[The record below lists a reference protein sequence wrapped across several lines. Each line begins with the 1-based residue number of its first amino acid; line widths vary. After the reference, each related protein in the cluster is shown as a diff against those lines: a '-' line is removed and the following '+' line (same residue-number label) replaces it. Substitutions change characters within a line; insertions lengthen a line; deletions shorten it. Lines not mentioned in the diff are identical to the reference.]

1 MRAHHEK
8 ADSGRAR
15 DRDATPRVDRAGA
28 SSSERARPRGI
39 VFRRSSVALA
49 AGTRLGPY
57 EILSPIGAGGMGEVY
72 AARDTR
78 LDRRVAIK
86 VLAAELASDAAHLA
100 RFQREAKAASSLN
113 NPNIVTVYDVGVSES
128 VSWVAMELV
137 EGKSLGELIA
147 EGPLPARK
155 LLDLAGQI
163 ADGLAAAHDA
173 GIVHRDLKPANV
185 MITREGLVKVVDFG
199 LARAFQRDAGERT
212 QATTETSASDAHRRH
227 RRHRRLH
234 VAGAG
239 ARGARRFSV
248 GPVLAS
254 DPSSTRWPRAGA
266 HFKENTRIDT
276 LSAVLHDDPEPIA
289 RLRPGI
295 PPPLR
300 WVVERCH
307 AKAAGGPVRV
317 HGRPRPGDSRD
328 PGASL
333 GGVRERGPGRA
344 AGASASSGSL
354 AAVASPRVA
363 RGRRALGGAGALAPG
378 SERSRVSPPHVPQRR
393 RHARALHAEV
403 QFHPLHGVLG
413 RSGPRART

>member
-1 MRAHHEK
+1 
-8 ADSGRAR
+8 
-15 DRDATPRVDRAGA
+15 
-28 SSSERARPRGI
+28 
-39 VFRRSSVALA
+39 
-49 AGTRLGPY
+49 
-57 EILSPIGAGGMGEVY
+57 MGEVY

-137 EGKSLGELIA
+137 EGRSLGELIA
-147 EGPLPARK
+147 DGPLPARK

-199 LARAFQRDAGERT
+199 LARAFQRDPEDRT
-212 QATTETSASDAHRRH
+212 QATTETSPPTLTGDI
-227 RRHRRLH
+227 
-234 VAGAG
+234 VGTAGYMSPEQ
-239 ARGARRFSV
+239 ARGEPVDFRSDQFSFGSVLYEMATGRR
-248 GPVLAS
+248 A
-254 DPSSTRWPRAGA
+254 
-266 HFKENTRIDT
+266 FKENTRIDT
-276 LSAVLHDDPEPIA
+276 LSAVLHGDPEPIA

-307 AKAAGGPVRV
+307 AKAAGDRYESTGDLAREIRGIREHLSEVSGSAAAEEPAARRKVGLAAALV
-317 HGRPRPGDSRD
+317 AILAALVGAGLWAVLGRPRPAQSGPEFRRLTFRS
-328 PGASL
+328 
-333 GGVRERGPGRA
+333 GV
-344 AGASASSGSL
+344 
-354 AAVASPRVA
+354 VT
-363 RGRRALGGAGALAPG
+363 RALFMQKP
-378 SERSRVSPPHVPQRR
+378 RRPIRTSRHR
-393 RHARALHAEV
+393 
-403 QFHPLHGVLG
+403 
-413 RSGPRART
+413 PR